1 MSFPMNPLPS
11 HNSSISERIVA
22 IRQNLPK
29 EVRLVAVSKFHPS
42 EVIVEAYEAGQRL
55 FAESRVQELLTKQE
69 ELGDMYL
76 DLAWHFIGPLQSNK
90 VKYIAP
96 FISMI
101 ESVTSKKLLDEINKQ
116 AVKHQRVIDV
126 LLEVH
131 IAEEDSKSGFSTEDL
146 FSLLEYMK
154 DNPSSYTGVRLCG
167 LMGMATFTDDT
178 DKIAQEFAFISQL
191 YQQIKGGN
199 LLLYPEDFDELS
211 IGMSNDYTIALQHN
225 ATLIRIGSAIFGN
238 REN

>member
-1 MSFPMNPLPS
+1 MNPLPS

-146 FSLLEYMK
+146 FSLLEYIK

-191 YQQIKGGN
+191 YQQIRGGN